1 MAANFIWS
9 RRVGFGDCDPARI
22 AYTGKIADFALE
34 ALEAFWDDLL
44 DGESWYEMNVDH
56 GYGMPFVKMDYA
68 FSRPITPRAP
78 LLCHVAP
85 TRIGTT
91 SVAMHVRGI
100 QQELPCFEASF
111 ISVFVALEKLV
122 KIEIPVHIRA
132 ALNRRY
138 PELERMSPCHR
149 T

>member
-9 RRVGFGDCDPARI
+9 RRVAFGDCDPARI

-91 SVAMHVRGI
+91 SVAMRVRGI
-100 QQELPCFEASF
+100 QQELPCFEAQF

-122 KIEIPVHIRA
+122 KIEIPVHIRV
-132 ALNRRY
+132 ALKRRY
-138 PELERMSPCHR
+138 GELDNISPCHR